1 MKIIPL
7 NTRTLIEITGQDR
20 LEFLQGLITVDIY
33 QLKSEKALWCGLLS
47 PQGKALFD
55 FFIYHSA
62 SKVESLFIDIHTT
75 RCDDFINYIKKYILR
90 SDVHIQ
96 KNTDLTVTAILDTE
110 KPEIDDAIILVQD
123 PRLNAMGFRLVTSH
137 HKQTEF
143 IDTHKENLSEGD
155 DYKNLRIEYG
165 LVDPAE
171 DMANID
177 YYWPEIN
184 AEQFNG
190 VDYKK
195 GCYVGQEVTARLKH
209 KTELRNKIVSVFVM
223 GNPETPITMATDIQD
238 IGTLLCFDE
247 FTGKGLAYVR
257 TDRWQYAIDTLRSV
271 LAGSAMIMKIA

>member
-7 NTRTLIEITGQDR
+7 NTRTIITITGQDR

-33 QLKSEKALWCGLLS
+33 QLKPDNALWCGLLS

-55 FFIYHSA
+55 FFIYDDVST
-62 SKVESLFIDIHTT
+62 KESLLIDIHAT
-75 RCDDFINYIKKYILR
+75 RCDDFITYIKKYILR
-90 SDVHIQ
+90 SDVQIQ
-96 KNTDLTVTAILDTE
+96 KNPDLTVTAILDTE
-110 KPEIDDAIILVQD
+110 KPNHDDATVLIQD
-123 PRLNAMGFRLVTSH
+123 PRLNAMGFRLIMSQQ
-137 HKQTEF
+137 KQTEF
-143 IDTHKENLSEGD
+143 IDTHKESLSD
-155 DYKNLRIEYG
+155 DEHYKNLRIEHA
-165 LVDPAE
+165 LTDPAE
-171 DMANID
+171 DMAHID

-209 KTELRNKIVSVFVM
+209 KTELKNKIVSVFVM

-271 LAGSAMIMKIA
+271 LAGSAMIMKVA